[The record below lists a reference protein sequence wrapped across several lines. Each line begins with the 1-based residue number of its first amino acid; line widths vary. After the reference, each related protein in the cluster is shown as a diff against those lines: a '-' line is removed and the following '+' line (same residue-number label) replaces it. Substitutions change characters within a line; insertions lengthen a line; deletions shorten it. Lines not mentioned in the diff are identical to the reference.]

1 MLKYWLWL
9 TTRTGLGVRGA
20 NLVAELFPSPEAIY
34 FADEATYQAMGI
46 RNYQPLLDKD
56 LFIPEEILRRC
67 YDRGI
72 SLLTMQDAAYP
83 QQLRAIEDPPLVLYY
98 RGQLPDFTNL
108 TIAMVGTRSASA
120 YGLTQAMRL
129 GFGLG
134 KCGVTVVSGCAKG
147 IDTASM
153 EGALTGGGKIIGVM
167 GCGVDVAYPASN
179 RNLYRDVVYHGCL
192 LSEYPPG
199 TKPKPEF
206 FPVRNR
212 ILSGLSH
219 GVVVVEAPEKS
230 GALITAQ
237 RALDQGRDV
246 FTLPGNV
253 GVKSFGGNLALL
265 REGAVLV
272 RDTQDIL
279 QEYLAIFPD
288 ILRKSEAFEKEQ
300 QEQPHEVMVAQP
312 APSMPQTKNPEPKPI
327 LPKMP
332 GGLSED
338 EEIIVKLLMKQ
349 TLDPDAI
356 VDETQLPTGRVL
368 AALTLLEVKGIVR
381 RLPARR
387 FALSQ
392 AEQT

>member
-9 TTRTGLGVRGA
+9 TTRKGLGVRGA
-20 NLVAELFPSPEAIY
+20 YLVAELFPSPEAVY

-56 LFIPEEILRRC
+56 LFLPEEILRRC

-72 SLLTMQDAAYP
+72 ALLTMQDAAYP
-83 QQLRAIEDPPLVLYY
+83 QQLRAIGDPPLVLYY
-98 RGQLPDFTNL
+98 RGQLPDFSNL
-108 TIAMVGTRSASA
+108 TIAMVGTRKASA
-120 YGLTQAMRL
+120 YGMTQAMRL

-134 KCGVTVVSGCAKG
+134 KCGVTVVSGCAQG
-147 IDTASM
+147 IDTSAM
-153 EGALTGGGKIIGVM
+153 EGALTGGGTIVGVM
-167 GCGVDVAYPASN
+167 GCGVDVAYPVSN

-212 ILSGLSH
+212 IISGLSH

-230 GALITAQ
+230 GARITAQ

-246 FTLPGNV
+246 FTLPGNL

-272 RDTQDIL
+272 RDVQDIL
-279 QEYLAIFPD
+279 QEYLAVYPD
-288 ILRKSEAFEKEQ
+288 ILRKSEAYEKEQ
-300 QEQPHEVMVAQP
+300 QEQSRAAVEP
-312 APSMPQTKNPEPKPI
+312 APSAPAAPEPKAAPI
-327 LPKMP
+327 SRQVLD
-332 GGLSED
+332 GLSED
-338 EEIIVKLLMKQ
+338 EAAIVTLLMAKVM
-349 TLDPDAI
+349 DADAI

-387 FALSQ
+387 YALSR
-392 AEQT
+392 AEET